1 MEFLL
6 SRMDHVDLNIA
17 VFTNLATD
25 AAEEGDYEEILE
37 AQGAIFRRL
46 TDPTR
51 QRAIINLDGMLP
63 GWRMSFLHRHLHPV
77 PSMDSLLTTL
87 SLCMCPFYEYV

>member
-1 MEFLL
+1 M

-25 AAEEGDYEEILE
+25 AGEDGDFEELLE

-46 TDPTR
+46 TDPTT
-51 QRAIINLDGMLP
+51 QRAIINLDGAP
-63 GWRMSFLHRHLHPV
+63 NAVIPEHASKFLN
-77 PSMDSLLTTL
+77 LLL
-87 SLCMCPFYEYV
+87 ECY